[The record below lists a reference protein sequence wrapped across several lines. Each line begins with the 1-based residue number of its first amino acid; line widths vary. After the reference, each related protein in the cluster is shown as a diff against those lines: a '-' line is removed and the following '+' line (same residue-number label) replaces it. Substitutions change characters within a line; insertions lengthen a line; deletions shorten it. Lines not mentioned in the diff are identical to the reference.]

1 MAKTEIEMET
11 GHYLERLTG
20 IYKLRIGVGRY
31 MNVQYPWLD
40 PIKISAWFTV
50 MTNIEYRTRDQ
61 IPSPYEFLG
70 QKIDDNPM
78 KPSAKNYEWKI
89 IYRKLIPYCKLKF

>member
-1 MAKTEIEMET
+1 
-11 GHYLERLTG
+11 
-20 IYKLRIGVGRY
+20 
-31 MNVQYPWLD
+31 
-40 PIKISAWFTV
+40 